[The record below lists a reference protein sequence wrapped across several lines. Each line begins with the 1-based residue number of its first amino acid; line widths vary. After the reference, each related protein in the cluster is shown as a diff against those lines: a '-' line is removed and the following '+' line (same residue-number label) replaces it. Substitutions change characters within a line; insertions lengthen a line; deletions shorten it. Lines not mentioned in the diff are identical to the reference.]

1 MHKYPNIPEYSG
13 MPELSYRSRIAFRV
27 LQREEGFSIQEEDDK
42 FIDWLAKECDSDR
55 YQLLTPGYDRSYL
68 EDFVLQ
74 RIYSKFRERMGN
86 DICYGF
92 FAECLD
98 AATRSCF
105 AGPAPYCGFAIYSPF
120 YRVCV
125 NYGKSH
131 KSGPGLPWDQYS
143 YNVASFF
150 MKGLSE
156 HLSRMPYRDEWPKD
170 KNERKE
176 TQQDV
181 Q

>member
-1 MHKYPNIPEYSG
+1 MHRSPNIPDYSE
-13 MPELSYRSRIAFRV
+13 MPELSYRSRIAFRI
-27 LQREEGFSIQEEDDK
+27 LQREEGFSIPEEDDK
-42 FIDWLAKECDSDR
+42 FIDWLVKESDSEY
-55 YQLLTPGYDRSYL
+55 YQLLTPGYDRSYF
-68 EDFVLQ
+68 EDYVLQ
-74 RIYSKFRERMGN
+74 RIYSKFKERMGEDLN
-86 DICYGF
+86 YEF
-92 FAECLD
+92 FSECLD
-98 AATRSCF
+98 ATTRSYF
-105 AGPAPYCGFAIYSPF
+105 AGPAPYCGFGIYAPF

-125 NYGKSH
+125 QYGKSEPGH
-131 KSGPGLPWDQYS
+131 GLPWDEYS